1 MLAVRVRLEIIEGPE
16 LGRRVR
22 LQEGLV
28 ARFGQTEW
36 ADFCFAADPTMAD
49 FHFMVDCRLQR
60 CILYAL
66 GTAETFVN
74 SKPAARQD
82 LIDGDRVRAGQTE
95 FLVRLEGAM
104 AGAEGGPRPLYKDA
118 AATTAAAMT
127 VSALCGYLKLGNRA
141 PEIATTA
148 ANLADFC
155 SGLAA
160 SGDYLQAFQT
170 RAFTLG
176 MRAAVAWG
184 CHQVGAIYAGQMEEA
199 QANAWRV
206 AAAWVQSPD
215 QAGCRRAEAAAIQ
228 AERQG
233 PGGWLA
239 MATFWCGESLAPATS
254 PEPVPPEL
262 TLFSRAVAGA
272 LTLAVRHAA
281 ADGGTDQTPLRY
293 QAFMRNADALES
305 GELVLFESER
315 GAER

>member
-1 MLAVRVRLEIIEGPE
+1 MRVRLEIIEGPE
-16 LGRRVR
+16 RGREVR

-104 AGAEGGPRPLYKDA
+104 SGAQGGPRPLYKDA
-118 AATTAAAMT
+118 AATAAAAMT
-127 VSALCGYLKLGNRA
+127 VPALCGYLKLGNRA

-148 ANLADFC
+148 ASLADFC

-160 SGDYLQAFQT
+160 SGDHLQAFQT

-176 MRAAVAWG
+176 KRAAVAWG
-184 CHQVGAIYAGQMEEA
+184 CHEVGATYAGQMEEA

-228 AERQG
+228 ADRGG

-239 MATFWCGESLAPATS
+239 MAAFWCGDNLAPASS
-254 PEPVPPEL
+254 PEPVPPDV
-262 TLFSRAVAGA
+262 TLFSRAVGGA

-281 ADGGTDQTPLRY
+281 ADAGTDPTPLRF
-293 QAFMRNADALES
+293 QAFMRDADALEC
-305 GELVLFESER
+305 GELVLFEHER